1 MAKES
6 TKPVTVCFDDERLA
20 ELEAIAA
27 REDRS
32 LAAQIRHL
40 VAQALER
47 HRNSPAAAA

>member
-6 TKPVTVCFDDERLA
+6 TRPKPVTVNFDDERLA
-20 ELEAIAA
+20 ELAAIAA

-40 VAQALER
+40 VAEALNR
-47 HRNSPAAAA
+47 HRESAAA

>member
-20 ELEAIAA
+20 ELAAIAE

-40 VAQALER
+40 VAEALSR
-47 HRNSPAAAA
+47 HRESAAA